1 MNVLEGIEGLSSLP
15 DGAVITIGN
24 YDGVHVGHRAII
36 ARMMELA
43 QGAPTALVTFEP
55 HPLTVLRPKLAPPRL
70 ASAERKRE
78 VLASLGVDHL
88 VVLPPKP
95 EVLGLT
101 AEEFW
106 KILRD
111 GTKPSHIVEGRAFNF
126 GKNRGGSIQRLQEW
140 AKETSIQVHL
150 VPSATRTLC
159 DRIVV
164 DVSSSMIRWLLGYGR
179 VRDAATCLGREFEL
193 TGRVI
198 QGFQRGR
205 TIGVPTANLD
215 CADHLVPADGV
226 YAGACEVE
234 GRTFPAAISIG
245 STPTFDRQQHQVE
258 VHLIGFDGDLY
269 GRLLHVRMSAWLRD
283 QARFPGIEPLKAQL
297 QRDLQQASRIAG

>member
-1 MNVLEGIEGLSSLP
+1 MNVLEGIEGLRSLP

-43 QGAPTALVTFEP
+43 RGAPTALVTFEP
-55 HPLTVLRPKLAPPRL
+55 HPLTVLRPQLAPPRL

-78 VLASLGVDHL
+78 IVASLGVDHM

-106 KILRD
+106 QIVRD

-126 GKNRGGSIQRLQEW
+126 GKNRGGTIQRLQEW

-159 DRIVV
+159 DRLVV
-164 DVSSSMIRWLLGYGR
+164 DVSSSVIRWLLGYGR
-179 VRDAATCLGREFEL
+179 VRDAAICLGRDYEL
-193 TGRVI
+193 AGRVV

-205 TIGVPTANLD
+205 TIGIPTANLD

-234 GRTFPAAISIG
+234 GRTFPAAVSVG
-245 STPTFDRQQHQVE
+245 TTPTFDRRQHQVE

-269 GRLLHVRMSAWLRD
+269 GRILHVRLTRWVRD
-283 QARFPGIEPLKAQL
+283 QARFPGVDALKAQL
-297 QRDLQQASRIAG
+297 QRDLAAVRAGAE